1 MFGLDTNVLARYY
14 VREGGRAQAQEEAAR
29 NLIER
34 GGPLFVPKTVLL
46 ELEWVLRYSYALDG
60 PTIIHAISALLDMK
74 RVVPEDESAV
84 REALTLMAKS
94 IDFAD
99 ALHLASSSACKDM
112 ATFDQAFA
120 KKAKRAGRGR
130 VALS

>member
-1 MFGLDTNVLARYY
+1 MRAADTNVL
-14 VREGGRAQAQEEAAR
+14 VRLVTRDDTAQCERAIKFFDGHEVY
-29 NLIER
+29 L
-34 GGPLFVPKTVLL
+34 PKTVLL

-130 VALS
+130 VALI

>member
-1 MFGLDTNVLARYY
+1 MRAADTNVL
-14 VREGGRAQAQEEAAR
+14 VRLVTRDDKAQCERAIKFFDGHEVY
-29 NLIER
+29 L
-34 GGPLFVPKTVLL
+34 PKTVLL

-120 KKAKRAGRGR
+120 KKAKRAGRGQ
-130 VALS
+130 VALI